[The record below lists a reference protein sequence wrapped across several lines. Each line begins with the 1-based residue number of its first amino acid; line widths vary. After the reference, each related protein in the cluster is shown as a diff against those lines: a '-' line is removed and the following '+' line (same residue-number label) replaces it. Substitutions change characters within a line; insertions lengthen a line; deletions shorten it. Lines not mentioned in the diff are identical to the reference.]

1 MMREYGFE
9 DAAQIQGRPHIPAVE
24 QGFARKTRPICDDAT
39 ALYRTAGEKGLCQA
53 VFENIQGNGSA
64 APGLTSPFPYA
75 GGGCAGVLGSSESIQ
90 AQLGA

>member
-1 MMREYGFE
+1 MIR
-9 DAAQIQGRPHIPAVE
+9 DTALKTLRKSKVGRTSRPSSRALRVRH
-24 QGFARKTRPICDDAT
+24 RPIGDHAA